1 MKIALLGDIAL
12 FGKYSIIN
20 DFKYEEYFSDVKK
33 ILSKCDYVI
42 GNLEAPFTFSN
53 IKKGNK
59 SVYIKSE
66 IENINIINY
75 LGIHA
80 LSLANN
86 HIYDYG
92 KIGVKH
98 TIEILN
104 KNNISWFG
112 VNNKSHQINIKG
124 VSLSIYGYCSYNT
137 NPSYSSFLNRF
148 TNNGLNILRYKTLEH
163 ISDKKNKEGINI
175 ISIHSGIENISIPSI
190 EDLKFSRHLA
200 NKMDYIYYGHHPH
213 VLQGNQQYK
222 NSLFCYSL
230 GNFCFDDIIDH
241 RTNTPLVIQ
250 NDRNKSSVITI
261 INIKDNK
268 IDNYE
273 NINIYPS
280 KEKLHCFT
288 KEKNSNVLNL
298 DKLLSFTLEE
308 MNEIR
313 NKEIKLNVDNRNSKR
328 NIQWVISRLRPSTGL
343 RIINNYLNKILYY
356 IFYTRYIK

>member
-1 MKIALLGDIAL
+1 MKIALLGNIAL
-12 FGKYSIIN
+12 FGKYSITN
-20 DFKYEEYFSDVKK
+20 SFNYEEYFSDVKK
-33 ILSKCDYVI
+33 ILSKCDYII
-42 GNLEAPFTFSN
+42 GNLEAPFTLSN
-53 IKKGNK
+53 IKRGNK
-59 SVYIKSE
+59 SVYIKSDL
-66 IENINIINY
+66 ENINIINY

-92 KIGVKH
+92 KVGVKQ
-98 TIEILN
+98 TIEILD

-112 VNNKSHQINIKG
+112 LNNKSLQINIKG
-124 VSLSIYGYCSYNT
+124 VSLSIYGFCSYNT
-137 NPSYSSFLNRF
+137 NPSYSCFLNRF

-163 ISDKKNKEGINI
+163 ISDQKNRKNINI

-213 VLQGNQQYK
+213 VLQGNQKYK

-250 NDRNKSSVITI
+250 NDRNKASVITI
-261 INIKDNK
+261 INIKDNE
-268 IDNYE
+268 ICSYE

-280 KEKLHCFT
+280 EEKLLCFKKQT
-288 KEKNSNVLNL
+288 SNNTLNL
-298 DKLLSFTLEE
+298 DKSLLFDLEKI
-308 MNEIR
+308 NEIR
-313 NKEIKLNVDNRNSKR
+313 NKEMKLNINNRNSKR
-328 NIQWVISRLRPSTGL
+328 NIKWVISRLRPSTGL
-343 RIINNYLNKILYY
+343 RILNNYLNKILYY